1 MPFSGLS
8 TYDEFTASGGSLI
21 EEDVSATIAL
31 LSIRETPL
39 LDWLGDSGISAHNV
53 VHEFIEEELRPNYLT
68 TSTAINS
75 ATAATGIQL
84 SGLGDTLTA
93 GTLLENESATP
104 EILQVSSAVGANSV
118 LVTRAF
124 GGGAIGSLVAGAQ
137 LFVRAPLALE
147 GQDAVGDVTR
157 LGRRKQTYIKFFQLP
172 ITVSLTKAAV
182 NEIGITDV
190 YEHQKMLRLAE
201 MLRDLEKEV
210 IRGVVSGNSIGSE
223 TLYRSFNGLR
233 AQIGSI
239 NSLLGAGSFT
249 ANPHLYIGNAWA
261 SAFSNGLRANDTVAL
276 VCGKTTYRDIS
287 DLNDTKVQDSN
298 VSELF
303 KRRIRK
309 YSGPYG
315 EADVILSPW
324 MPDNGVISV
333 IRERVKVVPLQ
344 GRTFRHIPLAMT
356 GSAMKGM
363 IEGEYGVE
371 IHHPQAAF
379 QIRTS

>member
-68 TSTAINS
+68 TSTAVNS

-84 SGLGDTLTA
+84 NGLGDTLTA
-93 GTLLENESATP
+93 GTLLENESGTP
-104 EILQVSSAVGANSV
+104 EILQVSSAVGPNSV

-124 GGGAIGSLVAGAQ
+124 GGGAVGSLVAGAQ

-210 IRGVVSGNSIGSE
+210 IRGIVSGNSIGSE
-223 TLYRSFNGLR
+223 TLYRSFAGLR

-239 NSLLGAGSFT
+239 NSLLGVGSFT
-249 ANPHLYIGNAWA
+249 ANPHLYIGDAWSNA
-261 SAFSNGLRANDTVAL
+261 FGNGLRANDTVAL

-287 DLNDTKVQDSN
+287 ALNDTKVQDSN
-298 VSELF
+298 QSELF

-324 MPDNGVISV
+324 MPNNGVISV
-333 IRERVKVVPLQ
+333 VRERVKIVPLQ

-363 IEGEYGVE
+363 VEGEYGLE

-379 QIRTS
+379 QIRTQ